1 MTGCRGRTRCV
12 DGCTTQSLPTFGM
25 GVVRIFESPNTSASI
40 RVTLVTAGNQ
50 YRVLIRPFG
59 AQFCFDADKAFACR
73 KFFFQNEPA
82 NLLDPCG

>member
-1 MTGCRGRTRCV
+1 MDKKQENV
-12 DGCTTQSLPTFGM
+12 DYSVTTKYPRQSAGT
-25 GVVRIFESPNTSASI
+25 
-40 RVTLVTAGNQ
+40 RVTLVTAGNH

-73 KFFFQNEPA
+73 KFFFQNDPA